1 MSEELKLTYE
11 QAYTELCQ
19 IAESLENDSIGID
32 EMAEHVR
39 RATQLVEYCQLKLTT
54 AQEDINK
61 VIASFQE
68 KREL

>member
-1 MSEELKLTYE
+1 
-11 QAYTELCQ
+11 
-19 IAESLENDSIGID
+19 
-32 EMAEHVR
+32 MAEHVR